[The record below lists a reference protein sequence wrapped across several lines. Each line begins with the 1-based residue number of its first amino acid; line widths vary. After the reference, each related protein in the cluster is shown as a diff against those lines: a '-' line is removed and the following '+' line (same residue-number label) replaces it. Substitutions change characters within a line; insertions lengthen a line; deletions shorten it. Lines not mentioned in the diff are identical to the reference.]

1 MKDRRVKDFTK
12 IFVIAMV
19 LAVCMGCP
27 VMATEVTNSINKLYS
42 LISSIVV
49 AIGAIVLLWGVFDF
63 ATAWQDHN
71 TPQMTAGVKKIVSGL
86 LMVGASGII
95 TYIQGA

>member
-1 MKDRRVKDFTK
+1 MKNQKTNRNRILMFT
-12 IFVIAMV
+12 V
-19 LAVCMGCP
+19 LFALVLSVP
-27 VMATEVTNSINKLYS
+27 VFATEITASINKLYS

-71 TPQMTAGVKKIVSGL
+71 TPQMTSGIKKVVSGL
-86 LMVGASGII
+86 LMVFASAVI
-95 TYIQGA
+95 TYIQG